1 LRLVRNPSGEERFP
15 TSGNDTL
22 YRLTNDRISNLKKE
36 VIELGEKKKR
46 MAIIASKGTLD
57 MAYPPLVLASTA
69 AAMDAEVAIFFTFYG
84 VDIVNK
90 KKNGKLK
97 VAPIAN
103 PAMPSPV
110 PFPNILG
117 VLPGMTPMA
126 TAMMKN
132 MIKKINWPSVPELL
146 NVCVEAGVRM
156 IACTPTLEMTG
167 VKKEDLVDGVEI
179 AGAAEFLDFAFDA
192 DITLFI

>member
-1 LRLVRNPSGEERFP
+1 ME
-15 TSGNDTL
+15 
-22 YRLTNDRISNLKKE
+22 K
-36 VIELGEKKKR
+36 KKKR

-57 MAYPPLVLASTA
+57 MAYPPLILASTA
-69 AAMDAEVAIFFTFYG
+69 AAMDAEVAIFFTLYG

-90 KKNGKLK
+90 KKNHSLK

-117 VLPGMTPMA
+117 VLPGMTSLA
-126 TAMMKN
+126 TVMMN
-132 MIKKINWPSVPELL
+132 GMVKKINWPSIPELL
-146 NVCVEAGVRM
+146 NLCTEAGVRM

-167 VKKEDLVDGVEI
+167 VSKDDLVGGVEV

-192 DITLFI
+192 DISLFV

>member
-1 LRLVRNPSGEERFP
+1 MSE
-15 TSGNDTL
+15 
-22 YRLTNDRISNLKKE
+22 
-36 VIELGEKKKR
+36 EKKKR

-57 MAYPPLVLASTA
+57 MAYPPLILASTA
-69 AAMDAEVAIFFTFYG
+69 GAMDVETTIFFTLYG

-90 KKNGKLK
+90 KKYASLQ

-110 PFPNILG
+110 PMPNILG
-117 VLPGMTPMA
+117 ILPGMTAMG

-132 MIKKINWPSVPELL
+132 MIKGINWPTIPELIDACL
-146 NVCVEAGVRM
+146 EVDVKM

-167 VKKEDLVDGVEI
+167 VKEEDLIKGAVVG
-179 AGAAEFLDFAFDA
+179 GAAEFLDFALDSN
-192 DITLFI
+192 ISLFV

>member
-1 LRLVRNPSGEERFP
+1 
-15 TSGNDTL
+15 
-22 YRLTNDRISNLKKE
+22 
-36 VIELGEKKKR
+36 

-69 AAMDAEVAIFFTFYG
+69 ITMDVEVGIFFTLYG
-84 VDIVNK
+84 MDIVNK
-90 KKNGKLK
+90 RKYGSLK

-126 TAMMKN
+126 TIMMKG
-132 MIKKINWPSVPELL
+132 MIKKINWPTIPELL
-146 NVCVEAGVRM
+146 KTCIDGGVRM
-156 IACTPTLEMTG
+156 IACAPTMEMTG
-167 VKKEDLVDGVEI
+167 VTKDDLVDGVEV
-179 AGAAEFLDFAFDA
+179 AGAAEYLDFALEA
-192 DITLFI
+192 DISLFV

>member
-1 LRLVRNPSGEERFP
+1 MSETADN
-15 TSGNDTL
+15 
-22 YRLTNDRISNLKKE
+22 
-36 VIELGEKKKR
+36 KKKK

-57 MAYPPLVLASTA
+57 MAYPPLILASTA
-69 AAMDAEVAIFFTFYG
+69 AAMDVEVSIFFTLYG
-84 VDIVNK
+84 VEILNK
-90 KKNGKLK
+90 HKNHSLK

-117 VLPGMTPMA
+117 ILPGMTPMA
-126 TAMMKN
+126 TMMMKN
-132 MIKKINWPSVPELL
+132 MIKKINWPSIPELI
-146 NVCVEAGVRM
+146 EACTEMDVKL

-167 VKKEDLVDGVEI
+167 VKKEDLVDGAVV
-179 AGAAEFLDFAFDA
+179 AGAAEFLDFALDA